1 MSVFLGRLHELAH
14 KPSPTLDLADDVVE
28 VGIVLFCTD
37 HAMARRVMRGT
48 GVRLSKRGNPSN
60 RYGKEKPAMV
70 RHGGPLMLQLRFGWF
85 SQP

>member
-1 MSVFLGRLHELAH
+1 MPVFLGRLHELAH
-14 KPSPTLDLADDVVE
+14 KPSPTLGLADDVVA
-28 VGIVLFCTD
+28 VGIVLFCPDRT
-37 HAMARRVMRGT
+37 MARRVT

-70 RHGGPLMLQLRFGWF
+70 RHGGLLMLQLRSGWL